1 VPDVAGATGSDHAQ
15 AEFDGR
21 VHELAD
27 LLALEPIGVD
37 RYRGPV
43 FNTEP
48 VNWVFG
54 GQLTSQA
61 LMAAGRT
68 VDPDRVPHSLHAYFT
83 GRGDAFVPVDYT
95 VERISDGRSYATRR
109 VVAAQHDKTIFT
121 FEASFQLPQ
130 DGLERRSPGPAA
142 PSAQALLAAGDQPA
156 GVIRWPFERLRAP
169 APSGPPGEQAQP
181 ATTIE
186 WLKARRRLPDD
197 PLIHACA
204 FAFATDIAPTPV
216 VLEMNDID
224 LARQQVSS
232 ASLDHALWL
241 HRPVRADEWLLYEWE
256 APTSA
261 GGRGFAIGRVFA
273 EDGRQVAT
281 VVQETTIR
289 IR

>member
-1 VPDVAGATGSDHAQ
+1 VPDVAGATGGEQAQ
-15 AEFDGR
+15 AEPDGR
-21 VHELAD
+21 VHELTD
-27 LLALEPIGVD
+27 MLALESIGAD
-37 RYRGPV
+37 RYRGPI

-68 VDPDRVPHSLHAYFT
+68 VDPDRAPHSLHAYFT
-83 GRGDAFVPVDYT
+83 GRGDASVPVDYT

-109 VVAAQHDKTIFT
+109 VVAAQHGKTIFT

-130 DGLERRSPGPAA
+130 DGLERRSPAPAV
-142 PSAQALLAAGDQPA
+142 PSAQALLEAGDQPPA
-156 GVIRWPFERLRAP
+156 VIRWPFERLRVP
-169 APSGPPGEQAQP
+169 AQSTLP

-186 WLKARRRLPDD
+186 WLKARRRLPED
-197 PLIHACA
+197 PLFQACA

-224 LARQQVSS
+224 LTRQLVSS
-232 ASLDHALWL
+232 ASLDHALWF

-256 APTSA
+256 APTSS

-273 EDGRQVAT
+273 EDGRQLAT